1 MPASTKK
8 QILHEPVLRLKY
20 TAQDDP
26 STPAPRELDMPP
38 PVPKVRRWETPRK
51 PNRKKDPSEEPME
64 WEVSKL
70 YRGHDE
76 HRRNPKMIVRVMV
89 L

>member
-26 STPAPRELDMPP
+26 STPAPRELDMPLPYLKLGDGKPQENLIGRRTPLKSLWSGRCLSYTEDMMNIGEP
-38 PVPKVRRWETPRK
+38 P
-51 PNRKKDPSEEPME
+51 
-64 WEVSKL
+64 
-70 YRGHDE
+70 RG
-76 HRRNPKMIVRVMV
+76 
-89 L
+89 